1 MEPERKQTI
10 NGHLIEEF
18 WWGWKLVVYVDGK
31 VFRGSFEQA
40 IEAYSGGD
48 LAG

>member
-1 MEPERKQTI
+1 MEPERKKTI

-18 WWGWKLVVYVDGK
+18 YLGWKYVVYVDNK

-40 IEAYSGGD
+40 IEAYGGGD
-48 LAG
+48 VSG

>member
-1 MEPERKQTI
+1 MTPERKKTI

-18 WWGWKLVVYVDGK
+18 WWGSKLVVYVDNK

-48 LAG
+48 VSG